1 MFKHNKLIITFA
13 FLLIGASFS
22 FTYAQDNQAN
32 LDNIIDSSIEETD
45 PAIEPDLTTPKPM
58 PEGSI
63 EQLESEEDSTS
74 PQQEEIIKD
83 YSQNGTC
90 QVTITNTDERPDD
103 VWRLTVD
110 GKQVDVFRKGHER
123 FWGLDLAPGKH
134 EITVTGAFEPDTT
147 GNYSIEF
154 DKCKVLKGPPT
165 DPFNGCE
172 KTVFTWIVEVE
183 E

>member
-1 MFKHNKLIITFA
+1 MFKYNRLIITFA
-13 FLLIGASFS
+13 FLLIGASFT

-32 LDNIIDSSIEETD
+32 IDTIINNSIEETD
-45 PAIEPDLTTPKPM
+45 PAIEPVLTTPKPM
-58 PEGSI
+58 PEGSLN
-63 EQLESEEDSTS
+63 QLESEEDSTS
-74 PQQEEIIKD
+74 IEQEEIIKD

-90 QVTITNTDERPDD
+90 QVTITNTDERPTD

-110 GKQVDVFRKGHER
+110 GKQIDVFRKGHER

-134 EITVTGAFEPDTT
+134 EISVIKVFEPY
-147 GNYSIEF
+147 GPGSYSINFE
-154 DKCKVLKGPPT
+154 KCKVIEGPPT
-165 DPFNGCE
+165 DPFNDCE